1 MNFERE
7 VFMNKYNA
15 LFEVINVH
23 LELCL
28 DSFES
33 KALINACLA
42 CPFKEF
48 KDEALTCVSFKLTEK
63 VFEAL
68 PIISKSKRRKKK

>member
-42 CPFKEF
+42 CPFKKF
-48 KDEALTCVSFKLTEK
+48 KNEALTCVSFKLTEK